1 MHSTS
6 DTSWYAEFY
15 GEIRLVKLKRGLVC
29 SSNQKPQRPT
39 TTYSA
44 SLHQPNSS
52 MTPLVCVGERG
63 DGAYSMAKTRLLG
76 NTVILVILN
85 SVGLR
90 SKVEA
95 CNETYYCKIFIT

>member
-1 MHSTS
+1 
-6 DTSWYAEFY
+6 YAEFY

-29 SSNQKPQRPT
+29 CSNQKPQRPT
-39 TTYSA
+39 TTYYSA

-52 MTPLVCVGERG
+52 MTPLVYVGERG

-85 SVGLR
+85 SEQGR
-90 SKVEA
+90 SM
-95 CNETYYCKIFIT
+95 